1 MNFELDG
8 LTNPYD
14 FTINSYDFTI
24 NPFIKY
30 HKNKY
35 QYYKLIE
42 LLDRINKIENYILAK
57 V

>member
-14 FTINSYDFTI
+14 FTIN
-24 NPFIKY
+24 PFIKY
-30 HKNKY
+30 HNKNKY

-42 LLDRINKIENYILAK
+42 LLDRINKITFLLKYEN
-57 V
+57 